1 MSSDDTKMT
10 PVEIIGHARRRIAQ
24 IQRWTSSDT
33 RETYSANDE
42 RQAAVERNFIALGE
56 AVKDVGR
63 AIDLKALGFD
73 GPWRDAA
80 GFRDFL
86 AHRYDEGV
94 SHPDVWDTIVHD
106 LPIIDAALAKVA
118 DALGKP

>member
-1 MSSDDTKMT
+1 MSSDETKMT
-10 PVEIIGHARRRIAQ
+10 PLEIVGHARRRIAQ
-24 IQRWTSSDT
+24 IQRWTSTDT
-33 RETYSANDE
+33 KETYFENDE

-56 AVKDVGR
+56 AVKDLGKAV
-63 AIDLKALGFD
+63 DLKDLGFE

-106 LPIIDAALAKVA
+106 LPIIDAALAKVT
-118 DALGKP
+118 DALSKQ